1 MPLPD
6 SETRKEIFK
15 IGTRKMPLSKDV
27 ILDNLVERTDM
38 FSGAEVGTI
47 LDTIVLYYQSF
58 TY

>member
-1 MPLPD
+1 
-6 SETRKEIFK
+6 
-15 IGTRKMPLSKDV
+15 MPLSKDV